1 MTVTCDQLEMLLPEF
16 FDGALTAEQ
25 QAAAAAHLATC
36 TDCRTVVSELE
47 GVSSLSL
54 THGRL
59 VLPEAS
65 RNRIR
70 AALGLD
76 PPPSDAPA

>member
-1 MTVTCDQLEMLLPEF
+1 MIVTCDQLEMLLPEF

-25 QAAAAAHLATC
+25 EAAAADHLATC

-47 GVSSLSL
+47 DVTSLSH

-59 VLPEAS
+59 QLPDDAKA
-65 RNRIR
+65 RIR
-70 AALGLD
+70 EALGLD
-76 PPPSDAPA
+76 EA